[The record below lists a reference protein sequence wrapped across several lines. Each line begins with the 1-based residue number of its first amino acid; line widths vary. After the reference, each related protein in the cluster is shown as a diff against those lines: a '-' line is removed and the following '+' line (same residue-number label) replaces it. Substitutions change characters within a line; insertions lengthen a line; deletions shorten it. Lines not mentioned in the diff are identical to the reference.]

1 MTARYEIPTQL
12 GAPDA
17 AAFGMT
23 MRQLLLAAS
32 GAALAYAAWVDLPL
46 PGALRL
52 GAAALVLLLT
62 LALVLWRPQGR
73 ELGEWAL
80 VLARYHARPRL
91 SVGRPAR
98 RRDVV
103 IPRPAARRGSS
114 GRGGGTGGGTG
125 GGAVRAGAA

>member
-1 MTARYEIPTQL
+1 MTARHEIPTQL
-12 GAPDA
+12 GVSDA

-23 MRQLLLAAS
+23 MRQLLQAAS
-32 GAALAYAAWVDLPL
+32 GAALAYGAWVDLPL
-46 PGALRL
+46 PAALRL
-52 GAAALVLLLT
+52 GAAALVLMAT

-91 SVGRPAR
+91 AVRRPAR
-98 RRDVV
+98 RREVV
-103 IPRPAARRGSS
+103 IPRPAARRGST
-114 GRGGGTGGGTG
+114 GRDGGAG